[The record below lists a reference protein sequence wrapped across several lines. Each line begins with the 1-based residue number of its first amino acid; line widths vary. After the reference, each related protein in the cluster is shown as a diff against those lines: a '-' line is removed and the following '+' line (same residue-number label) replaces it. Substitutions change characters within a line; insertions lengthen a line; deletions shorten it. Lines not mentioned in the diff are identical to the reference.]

1 MSTTPHHRP
10 QTLKQAKAAYKARS
24 RPYVSER
31 EQRQLE
37 RGAELLRRAER
48 IKEAERR
55 KKENLKRRAERE
67 TKEREAKKRMW
78 LGREGYV
85 WSQVPKPSQAI
96 LDMFVRIKGRDE
108 GGETKI
114 EVDGG
119 RTAEYEPWD
128 VDEVDDETL
137 LDVLDDD
144 VGDAMAHKPQ
154 PISPPRPL
162 KTEDETAYRPA
173 SRRPAVQG
181 SNDLHLW
188 EDFLASSTQI
198 ARELKEDDKQVVSI
212 QPPAASLIFGSQDFK
227 LSVEDMQELGI
238 GEKPKWKTAKGILQ
252 CNTNRASPART
263 MMPPPRPPITKKID
277 ADRKM
282 MPPPA
287 MKPVKKQASG
297 AINASVLSVQ
307 DHGISSQDLLYIA
320 DNDVAFTQH
329 ELS

>member
-1 MSTTPHHRP
+1 
-10 QTLKQAKAAYKARS
+10 
-24 RPYVSER
+24 
-31 EQRQLE
+31 
-37 RGAELLRRAER
+37 
-48 IKEAERR
+48 
-55 KKENLKRRAERE
+55 
-67 TKEREAKKRMW
+67 
-78 LGREGYV
+78 
-85 WSQVPKPSQAI
+85 
-96 LDMFVRIKGRDE
+96 
-108 GGETKI
+108 
-114 EVDGG
+114 
-119 RTAEYEPWD
+119 
-128 VDEVDDETL
+128 
-137 LDVLDDD
+137 
-144 VGDAMAHKPQ
+144 MAHKPQ
-154 PISPPRPL
+154 PISPPWPL

-252 CNTNRASPART
+252 ASPART

-320 DNDVAFTQH
+320 DNDVVFTQH
-329 ELS
+329 DPS

>member
-55 KKENLKRRAERE
+55 KKENLKRKAEKE
-67 TKEREAKKRMW
+67 IKEREAKKRMW
-78 LGREGYV
+78 LGSEGYM

-96 LDMFVRIKGRDE
+96 LDRFVRIKGRGE
-108 GGETKI
+108 GRETEI
-114 EVDGG
+114 GVDGG
-119 RTAEYEPWD
+119 RTAKYEPWD

-137 LDVLDDD
+137 LDVLDDNVED
-144 VGDAMAHKPQ
+144 IMAHEPQ
-154 PISPPRPL
+154 PISSPRPL
-162 KTEDETAYRPA
+162 KTEDETTYRPA
-173 SRRPAVQG
+173 NRRPAVQG

-198 ARELKEDDKQVVSI
+198 ARELKEDDKQVVSV
-212 QPPAASLIFGSQDFK
+212 QLPAASLVFGSQDFK
-227 LSVEDMQELGI
+227 LSVEDIQELGM
-238 GEKPKWKTAKGILQ
+238 GEKPKWKTAKEILQ
-252 CNTNRASPART
+252 CDTTRASPAHT
-263 MMPPPRPPITKKID
+263 MMPPSRPPITKKID

-297 AINASVLSVQ
+297 ATHTSVLSIQ
-307 DHGISSQDLLYIA
+307 DLGISSQDILYIA
-320 DNDVAFTQH
+320 DNDVVFTQQDP
-329 ELS
+329 S